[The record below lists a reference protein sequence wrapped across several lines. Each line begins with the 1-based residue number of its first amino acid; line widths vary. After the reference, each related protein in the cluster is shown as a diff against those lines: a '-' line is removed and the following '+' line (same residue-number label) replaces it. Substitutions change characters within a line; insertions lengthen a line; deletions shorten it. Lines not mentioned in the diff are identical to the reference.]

1 MILFIWN
8 VLNMQTYRDRKISGC
23 QWLGGKGM
31 VRDANE
37 FRVYLGSDENVLEL
51 DAVAGCTI
59 LWRY

>member
-1 MILFIWN
+1 
-8 VLNMQTYRDRKISGC
+8 MQTYRDRKISGC

-51 DAVAGCTI
+51 YAVAGCTI
-59 LWRY
+59 L